1 MSRKK
6 KKELSPLEGAIY
18 TVQFNI
24 DKRRKHWKRRF
35 YIMVVFPVF
44 LVALIIR
51 AVKAYVRIKLWEMG
65 TNAPSPFIKE
75 EE

>member
-24 DKRRKHWKRRF
+24 DKWNKRRKH
-35 YIMVVFPVF
+35 IMVVFPVF